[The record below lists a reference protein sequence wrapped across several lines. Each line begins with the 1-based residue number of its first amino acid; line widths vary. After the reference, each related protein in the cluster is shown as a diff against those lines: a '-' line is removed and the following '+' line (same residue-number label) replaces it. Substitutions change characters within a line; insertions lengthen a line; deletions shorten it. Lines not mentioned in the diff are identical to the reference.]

1 MEIIDEKCLKC
12 GGSVIYNP
20 KKEIFICEYC
30 RAKFTIDE
38 LKQNKKDLD
47 KIPNLE
53 ENFSELKD
61 MEGYHCKNCG
71 ADIIVQKNT
80 TSTRCVY
87 CRSYS
92 IIKNRLTG
100 VYKPSSI
107 IPFKVVKEDA
117 IKAFKNIC
125 KKRPLIPKDF
135 SDINNIQ
142 DMEGLYVPFFLYDLE
157 NDCYLLASC
166 TKVRSWVSGD
176 YRYTETSYYKA
187 ERGGNLIYKNVPND
201 ASVRFDDKIM
211 NAIEP
216 FDYSKMVDFETSYL
230 SGYLAEKYDVK
241 MVDAYKNVL
250 ERIKLDSK
258 NYLQK
263 DMRGYTTV
271 IPKDNKNDI
280 KLNNNK
286 YVLLPVWVL
295 NINYKNKIYHFA
307 MNGETSKLVGEIPVS
322 KSKLFLA
329 ILITFVISFGIL
341 IVIFKMMGYR
351 W

>member
-1 MEIIDEKCLKC
+1 MEIIDEKCLNC
-12 GGSVIYNP
+12 GGAVVYDP
-20 KKEIFICEYC
+20 KKEIFVCQFC
-30 RAKFTIDE
+30 RSKFTLDE
-38 LKQNKKDLD
+38 LKKNKKNLD
-47 KIPNLE
+47 KVPNLE
-53 ENFSELKD
+53 ENFSELQD

-71 ADIIVQKNT
+71 ADIIVGDNS

-100 VYKPSSI
+100 VYKPSNI

-117 IKAFKNIC
+117 IKAFTDIC
-125 KKRPLIPKDF
+125 KGRLLMPKDF

-157 NDCYLLASC
+157 NECYLTADC
-166 TKVRSWVSGD
+166 TKTRSWTSGD
-176 YRYTETSYYKA
+176 YRYTEIKHFKV
-187 ERGGNLIYKNVPND
+187 ERGGNLVYQNVPND

-216 FDYSKMVDFETSYL
+216 FDYSKMIEFDTSYL
-230 SGYLAEKYDVK
+230 SGYLAEKYDVDIS
-241 MVDAYKNVL
+241 DAYKNVL
-250 ERIKLDSK
+250 ERVKTDSK
-258 NYLQK
+258 NYLQNTMT
-263 DMRGYTTV
+263 DYTT
-271 IPKDNKNDI
+271 ITPRDNKNDI

-295 NINYKNKIYHFA
+295 NINYKDKIYHFA
-307 MNGETSKLVGEIPVS
+307 MNGSTSKLVGEIPVS
-322 KSKLFLA
+322 KGKLFLT
-329 ILITFVISFGIL
+329 ILITFIISFGIL
-341 IVIFKMMGYR
+341 ILIFKMMGYR

>member
-1 MEIIDEKCLKC
+1 MEIIDILKNKKGFIAALDQS
-12 GGSVIYNP
+12 GGSSKRTLANYGISEELITSDDVMFDFIHEMRSRIIKSDVFDERILGVILFKNTM
-20 KKEIFICEYC
+20 E
-30 RAKFTIDE
+30 RDIDGVNTVKYLSDKGIVSF
-38 LKQNKKDLD
+38 LKIDVGLEDIDGGVQLLKD
-47 KIPNLE
+47 IPNLE

-117 IKAFKNIC
+117 IQAFKDIC

-157 NDCYLLASC
+157 NDCYLLANC

-187 ERGGNLIYKNVPND
+187 ERGGNLVYKDVPND

-250 ERIKLDSK
+250 ERVKTDSK

-263 DMRGYTTV
+263 DMRGY
-271 IPKDNKNDI
+271 
-280 KLNNNK
+280 
-286 YVLLPVWVL
+286 
-295 NINYKNKIYHFA
+295 
-307 MNGETSKLVGEIPVS
+307 S
-322 KSKLFLA
+322 
-329 ILITFVISFGIL
+329 
-341 IVIFKMMGYR
+341 
-351 W
+351 